1 MFIGIE
7 AILEILFNGIIF
19 TSILKSSWGHNF
31 NIINMLALNDQEGIY
46 TSLIVPF
53 ILLII
58 SYIALVIYSEK
69 N

>member
-1 MFIGIE
+1 
-7 AILEILFNGIIF
+7 
-19 TSILKSSWGHNF
+19 
-31 NIINMLALNDQEGIY
+31 MLALNDQEGIY

-58 SYIALVIYSEK
+58 SYIALHILYNNKEKLVRYSEK